1 MRAVTRMR
9 GDVEIRIP
17 QTTMECHRQRGGA
30 HEPGRMPAMLHVSRR
45 IGDVNRRS
53 FIAGTASSGLALTA
67 PATARADATPNATA
81 AEEGTPMTTSEQP
94 RTGYAPV
101 NGLEMY
107 YEIHGTGGTPL
118 LLLHGG
124 LFNIDL
130 QFGELLPALAASR
143 QVIAAD
149 FQAHGRTGDIDGRPL
164 TTANLASDVVAL
176 LDYLN
181 VDRVDV
187 FGFSI
192 GGAVTLALAIQHPEL
207 VRRIVV
213 SSVSFHP
220 DGDRPENQEA
230 VGEMTVD
237 MIAGTPMEQDY
248 LAKSPNPDKLQTLLD
263 KLGAYDDGGGWAD
276 ADIEGIA
283 APTLITVGD
292 CDMVRLDHAVR
303 FLQLRGGDVNGDF
316 VGVPASQLAVLPGTT
331 HFFGLSRPSLVLE
344 LVVPFLDA
352 PMPEGQED

>member
-1 MRAVTRMR
+1 VT
-9 GDVEIRIP
+9 
-17 QTTMECHRQRGGA
+17 
-30 HEPGRMPAMLHVSRR
+30 
-45 IGDVNRRS
+45 
-53 FIAGTASSGLALTA
+53 GLALRA
-67 PATARADATPNATA
+67 PTSALAAATPNATTP
-81 AEEGTPMTTSEQP
+81 EEGTPMTTAQQP

-107 YEIHGTGGTPL
+107 YEIHGAPREDAPPL

-130 QFGELLPALAASR
+130 QFGELLPGLSATR

-149 FQAHGRTGDIDGRPL
+149 FQAHGRTNDIDERPL
-164 TTANLASDVVAL
+164 TTANLTADVAAL
-176 LDYLN
+176 LEHLA
-181 VDRVDV
+181 VERADV
-187 FGFSI
+187 FGYSV
-192 GGAVTLALAIQHPEL
+192 GGAVTLRLAIEHPEL
-207 VRRIVV
+207 VRKVVV

-220 DGDRPENQEA
+220 DGNRPENSEA
-230 VGEMTVD
+230 VGEMTVE

-248 LAKSPNPDKLQTLLD
+248 LAKSPHPDKLQQLLD
-263 KLGAYDDGGGWAD
+263 KLGTYDEGVAGWAD
-276 ADIEGIA
+276 ADIEGYA

-292 CDMVRLDHAVR
+292 CDMVRLDHAIR

-316 VGVPASQLAVLPGTT
+316 VGVPTSQLAVLPGTT

-352 PMPEGQED
+352 PMPDEQGA